1 MPRPWRWVA
10 VAVALVVVAA
20 AAFAG
25 WRWWAQRDTT
35 DLQRAMSLAP
45 ADGERFSFT
54 DWAAVRAELG
64 SAVDADSPN
73 DDVRAMLDEAFDA
86 DLAATSALV
95 ESAEPMQSRYGF
107 SPASLEW
114 ELFSQGADGAVVVMR
129 VPDGGTEAVADRL
142 RELGYDEPAD
152 DTDVWTGGDDLVAGV
167 GVTPELAHVAL
178 DEDDDLVLASDKA
191 DYLRGLVERDADR
204 GVADGVEDAVD
215 RAGDLLAAAVYT
227 GDNACSALAMGQAD
241 PADAAEGERLVDEAG
256 GVHPLTGFVMGFR
269 PGGDVRVAMAL
280 EDGDRARQDADA
292 RATLAAG
299 PAPGQGGDF
308 ADRFDLGR
316 VAADG
321 NVVTMDLEPVE
332 GSYVLSD
339 LSTGPVLF
347 ATC

>member
-1 MPRPWRWVA
+1 MPRRWRFLA
-10 VAVALVVVAA
+10 VAVALVVVAG

-25 WRWWAQRDTT
+25 WRWWSGRDTT
-35 DLQRAMSLAP
+35 DLQRAMTLAP

-54 DWAAVRAELG
+54 DWAAVRAELD
-64 SAVDADSPN
+64 SDVDADSPT
-73 DDVRAMLDEAFDA
+73 DDVRRLLDGAFDA
-86 DLAATSALV
+86 DLASTSALV
-95 ESAEPMQSRYGF
+95 ESAEPLQARYGF

-114 ELFSQGADGAVVVMR
+114 ELFSQGAAGAVVVMR
-129 VPDGGTEAVADRL
+129 VADGGTDAVADRL
-142 RELGYDEPAD
+142 RRLGYDEPDD
-152 DTDVWTGGDDLVAGV
+152 DTGVWGGGDDLVAGV
-167 GVTPELAHVAL
+167 GVTPELAHLAL
-178 DEDDDLVLASDKA
+178 DEDRDLVLGSDNA

-204 GVADGVEDAVD
+204 GVDDDLDAAVDAAGDAVS
-215 RAGDLLAAAVYT
+215 AAVYT
-227 GDNACSALAMGQAD
+227 GDHVCSALAMGQAD
-241 PADAAEGERLVDEAG
+241 PADAEEGERLTDAAG
-256 GVHPLTGFVMGFR
+256 GVHPLTGFVMAAQ
-269 PGGDVRVAMAL
+269 PGGGVRVAMAL

-321 NVVTMDLEPVE
+321 KVVTMELEPTE

-339 LSTGPVLF
+339 LSTGPILF